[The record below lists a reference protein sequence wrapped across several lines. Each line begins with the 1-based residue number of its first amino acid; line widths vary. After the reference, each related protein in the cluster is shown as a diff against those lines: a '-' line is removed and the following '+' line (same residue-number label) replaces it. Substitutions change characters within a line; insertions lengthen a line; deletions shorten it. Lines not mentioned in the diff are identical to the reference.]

1 MIYKINENKLYNI
14 YIEYISKFLIAIIY
28 IIINKLYRIYIIMNI
43 IIYHNDYKDN
53 KDEDEEKRTLMM
65 KLKHN
70 KG

>member
-1 MIYKINENKLYNI
+1 M
-14 YIEYISKFLIAIIY
+14 IAIIY
-28 IIINKLYRIYIIMNI
+28 LIINKLYRIYIIMNI

-53 KDEDEEKRTLMM
+53 EDDKDEDEEKRMLIM

>member
-1 MIYKINENKLYNI
+1 
-14 YIEYISKFLIAIIY
+14 
-28 IIINKLYRIYIIMNI
+28 MNI

>member
-43 IIYHNDYKDN
+43 IIYHNDN